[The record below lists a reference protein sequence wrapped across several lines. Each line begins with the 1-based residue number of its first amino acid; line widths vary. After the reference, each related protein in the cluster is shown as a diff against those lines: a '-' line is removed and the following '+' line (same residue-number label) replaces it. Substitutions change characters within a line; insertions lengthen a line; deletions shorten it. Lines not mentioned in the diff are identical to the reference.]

1 LSPNQRLFVVATV
14 SALVGAAF
22 GAGLTQRLRAPEIVV
37 REQAADQ
44 ARGVVG
50 AMYTPVGI
58 NALPGWTQDTVGQAL
73 PALKRSCAALKSL
86 APDAVIG
93 NGPIA
98 RPAAAWHAACAQ
110 IEDTQDGD
118 ANVRATLERAF
129 APYRVSASS
138 GTGRETTKGMF
149 TGYYEAELNGS
160 LVRTGTYQIPIY
172 GLPRNLIV
180 ANIKNFLPKQT
191 ALPSGM
197 PEVLVG
203 RLDPDAAGQSQRRL
217 QPYFTREDID
227 NNHAIAEDADVILWA
242 DDPVA
247 VHILHIQGSGR
258 VNLPD
263 GQQVRIGFA
272 GHNGRAF
279 RGIGSIL
286 IEAGQLQPGG
296 ASMIAV
302 RDWLR
307 GHPDQATE
315 FMNRNTRYIFFRR
328 IQTAGANDGPIGAMG
343 VSLTAGR
350 SIAVDQGY
358 IPMGSPVWLDLKD
371 PDNVELQ
378 RLVVAQDVGGAIT
391 GPVRG
396 DYFWGHGEDAFHKA
410 ARMKSQGSYFVF
422 IPRPVAASGT

>member
-1 LSPNQRLFVVATV
+1 M
-14 SALVGAAF
+14 SALVGAVI
-22 GAGLTQRLRAPEIVV
+22 GASLTLRLRPPEVV
-37 REQAADQ
+37 REQPADQ

-58 NALPGWTQDTVGQAL
+58 AALPGWTEDTVVQAL
-73 PALKRSCAALKSL
+73 PALKRSCDALKSL

-110 IEDTQDGD
+110 IQDTQEGD

-129 APYRVSASS
+129 TPYRVTASS
-138 GTGRETTKGMF
+138 GTGREISKGMF

-160 LVRTGTYQIPIY
+160 LVRTGNYQIPIY
-172 GLPRNLIV
+172 GMPRNMIV
-180 ANIKNFLPKQT
+180 ANLKNFLPKP
-191 ALPSGM
+191 AILPSGL
-197 PEVLVG
+197 PEVIVG
-203 RLDPDAAGQSQRRL
+203 RLDPGDAGQSQRRL

-242 DDPVA
+242 DDLVA

-286 IEAGQLQPGG
+286 IEAGQLPPGG

-307 GHPDQATE
+307 VHPDQAAE

-328 IQTAGANDGPIGAMG
+328 IPPSGPGGGANDGPIGAMG
-343 VSLTAGR
+343 VPLTAGR

-371 PDNVELQ
+371 PDNVPLQ

-396 DYFWGHGEDAFHKA
+396 DYFWGRGEDAFHKA
-410 ARMKSQGSYFVF
+410 ARMKSQGAYFVF
-422 IPRPVAASGT
+422 IPRPVAASGS

>member
-1 LSPNQRLFVVATV
+1 M
-14 SALVGAAF
+14 SALVGAVL
-22 GAGLTQRLRAPEIVV
+22 GAGLTQRLRPPDVVV
-37 REQAADQ
+37 RDQPADP
-44 ARGVVG
+44 ARVVG

-58 NALPGWTQDTVGQAL
+58 NALPGWSEDTVVQAL
-73 PALKRSCAALKSL
+73 PGLKRSCAALKSL

-110 IEDTQDGD
+110 IQDTLEGD
-118 ANVRATLERAF
+118 AAVRATLERAF
-129 APYRVSASS
+129 TPYKVSASS
-138 GTGRETTKGMF
+138 GTGRETAKGMF
-149 TGYYEAELNGS
+149 TGYYEAEFNGS
-160 LVRTGTYQIPIY
+160 LVRTGNYQIPIY
-172 GLPRNLIV
+172 GLPRNMIV
-180 ANIKNFLPKQT
+180 ANVKNFLPKST
-191 ALPSGM
+191 VLPTGM
-197 PEVLVG
+197 PEVIVG
-203 RLDPDAAGQSQRRL
+203 RLNPEDAGQSQRRL

-227 NNHAIAEDADVILWA
+227 NNHAIADDADVILWA

-258 VNLPD
+258 VILPD

-272 GHNGRAF
+272 GHTGRVF

-328 IQTAGANDGPIGAMG
+328 IPAGGANDGPIGAMG
-343 VSLTAGR
+343 LPLTPGR

-358 IPMGSPVWLDLKD
+358 VPLGSPVWLDLKD
-371 PDNVELQ
+371 PDNVPLQ
-378 RLVVAQDVGGAIT
+378 KLVVAQDVGGAIT

-396 DYFWGHGEDAFHKA
+396 DYFWGHGEDAFQKA
-410 ARMKSQGSYFVF
+410 ARMKSQGSYFIF
-422 IPRPVAASGT
+422 IPRPVAASGA

>member
-1 LSPNQRLFVVATV
+1 LSPNQRLIVVATV

-22 GAGLTQRLRAPEIVV
+22 GAGLTQRLRAPKIVV
-37 REQAADQ
+37 REQAADA
-44 ARGVVG
+44 ARGLLG

-58 NALPGWTQDTVGQAL
+58 TALPGWTQDAVGQAL
-73 PALKRSCAALKSL
+73 PALKRSCNAVKSL

-98 RPAAAWHAACAQ
+98 RPAAAWHMACAQ
-110 IEDTQDGD
+110 IQDTQDGD

-129 APYRVSASS
+129 TPYRVSASS
-138 GTGRETTKGMF
+138 GAGRETTKGMF

-160 LVRTGTYQIPIY
+160 LVRTGNYQIPIY

-191 ALPSGM
+191 VLPSGV

-203 RLDPDAAGQSQRRL
+203 RLDPEDAGQSQRRL

-227 NNHAIAEDADVILWA
+227 DNHAIAEDADVILWA

-263 GQQVRIGFA
+263 GQQLRIGFA
-272 GHNGRAF
+272 GHNGRVF

-286 IEAGQLQPGG
+286 IEAGQLPPGG

-307 GHPDQATE
+307 GHPDQATA

-328 IQTAGANDGPIGAMG
+328 ISAGANDGPIGAMG

-350 SIAVDQGY
+350 SIAVDPGY
-358 IPMGSPVWLDLKD
+358 VPLGSPVWLDLKD